1 MYAQLMFLKFLIILS
16 ICIYLCRLGNKVKLS
31 WKLLSIGKLENG
43 SYTLTYETPEGL
55 VTVQSKTVV
64 MTIPSHIASTLLR
77 PVSVWFISNA
87 GKIRFFHSHQ
97 QWANDQWDCY

>member
-1 MYAQLMFLKFLIILS
+1 MYLL
-16 ICIYLCRLGNKVKLS
+16 RLGNKVKLS
-31 WKLLSIGKLENG
+31 WKLSSIGKSENG

-77 PVSVWFISNA
+77 PVSVCFISIA
-87 GKIRFFHSHQ
+87 GKIRIFHS
-97 QWANDQWDCY
+97 N